1 MARRSD
7 PDTEDR
13 ESAEP
18 GIPDPDFC
26 DTRPW
31 LAAGASVW
39 GVPERGDLE
48 GVGEALDGVL
58 GRFAG
63 SSGAAL
69 QEINAI
75 WDSVTGPEWSTAR
88 PARLD
93 GDTLIV
99 EVPDG
104 TVASRLRFDSPRVV
118 AALRSVAG
126 GRVKRARF
134 RVARR

>member
-1 MARRSD
+1 VARWVD
-7 PDTEDR
+7 PDADDR
-13 ESAEP
+13 EPAEP
-18 GIPDPDFC
+18 RIPDPDFC

-48 GVGEALDGVL
+48 EVGEALDGVL

-63 SSGAAL
+63 SAGAAL
-69 QEINAI
+69 QQINAI
-75 WDSVTGPEWSTAR
+75 WESVTGPEWHTAR
-88 PARLD
+88 PARLG

-104 TVASRLRFDSPRVV
+104 MVASRLQFDSPRVV
-118 AALRSVAG
+118 AALRSVAE
-126 GRVKRARF
+126 GRVKRVRF
-134 RVARR
+134 RVARG